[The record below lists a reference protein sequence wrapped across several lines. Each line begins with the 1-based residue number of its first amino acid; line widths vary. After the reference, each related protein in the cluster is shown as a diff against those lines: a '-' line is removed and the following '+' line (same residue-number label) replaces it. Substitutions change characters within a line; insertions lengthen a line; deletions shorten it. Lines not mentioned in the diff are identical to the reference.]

1 MSPAN
6 QSPNKPLVNRT
17 EILRVVV
24 ADAESIGIRDRNK
37 IEQLTAQVIERLE
50 QPQTLP
56 GMEHLVPKPHRRQK
70 RLPSDAEIQAMVKEI
85 LMAEKPAKREE
96 VQPQMESTTVVKPKV
111 QFPLVN

>member
-56 GMEHLVPKPHRRQK
+56 
-70 RLPSDAEIQAMVKEI
+70 
-85 LMAEKPAKREE
+85 
-96 VQPQMESTTVVKPKV
+96 
-111 QFPLVN
+111 